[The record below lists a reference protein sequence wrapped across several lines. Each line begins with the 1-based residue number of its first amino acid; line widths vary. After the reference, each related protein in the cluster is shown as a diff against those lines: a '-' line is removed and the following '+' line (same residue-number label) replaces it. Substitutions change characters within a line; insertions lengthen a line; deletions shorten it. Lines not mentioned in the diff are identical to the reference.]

1 VNQPTTDAPQAY
13 ARAAGLLYVIIIVT
27 AMFGEFFVR
36 GSLVVRGD
44 AAATAA
50 NIMGAPQLFRL
61 GFASDLVAFCCDVG
75 VALALYVLLRPVNRN
90 LALLAAFFR
99 LVQTAILGGNLLNH
113 LAAALLL
120 DGSSY
125 LAAIPPEQLHA
136 LALLSLDIHS
146 YGYDVGLVFFG
157 FHCIVAGY
165 LIAISGYFP
174 RLIGWLLMFAG
185 AGYLVDSFT
194 SVLARGVNA
203 AIEPFVL
210 GPVVLAEFA
219 LTGWLL
225 FKGVNRAKWDARTA
239 AAARA

>member
-1 VNQPTTDAPQAY
+1 MNHATTAAPQVY
-13 ARAAGLLYVIIIVT
+13 SRTAGILYVVIIVM

-36 GSLVVRGD
+36 GSLVVHGD

-50 NIMGAPQLFRL
+50 NIIGAPALFRL
-61 GFASDLVAFCCDVG
+61 GFAADLIAFCSDVG
-75 VALALYVLLRPVNRN
+75 VALIFYVLLRPVNRN
-90 LALLAAFFR
+90 LALAAAFFR

-113 LAAALLL
+113 LAASLLL
-120 DGSSY
+120 GGSDY

-136 LALLSLDIHS
+136 LALLSLEIHS

-157 FHCIVAGY
+157 FHCLIAGY
-165 LIAISGYFP
+165 LFAISGYFP
-174 RLIGWLLMFAG
+174 RLIGILLMIAG

-194 SVLARGVNA
+194 SFLAPGVNA

-210 GPVVLAEFA
+210 VPVVLAEFI

-225 FKGVNRAKWDARTA
+225 AKGVNLEKWNARAMA
-239 AAARA
+239 AA